1 MVGSTFAIIGAAI
14 AATLAGIGS
23 SYGVQAAG
31 KAAAGVTAEKPDLFS
46 KLFVLQALPAT
57 QGMYGLVAAIVIV
70 MRAGLFDG
78 TIATLSAETGWA
90 LLFAAVPIG
99 VVGLFSGMYQG
110 KTAAAA
116 ILMTSKQPDAQTK
129 GMQMTALVELYA
141 IFALVATLLIV
152 FMVPVTQAVPVE
164 EASEAAVAALRAVSV
179 M

>member
-1 MVGSTFAIIGAAI
+1 MGTIFAIIGAAL

-78 TIATLSAETGWA
+78 TINTVSKESGMA
-90 LLFAAVPIG
+90 LMFAAVPIA
-99 VVGLFSGMYQG
+99 VVGLISGIYQG

-141 IFALVATLLIV
+141 IFALVATLLIA
-152 FMVPVTQAVPVE
+152 FMLPITQAAPAPV
-164 EASEAAVAALRAVSV
+164 V
-179 M
+179 